1 MILNQNKISRVFKY
15 CIHTL
20 LLCISLQSCISKNI
34 PNNDSLYTGAK
45 ITYTNTD
52 KKQIDKVLKDK
63 IKSLTTPRENT
74 KLLGMPLKLW
84 IYNLANPNS
93 NRGLNK
99 VLKNFG
105 EPPVLTSQVNIKEN
119 INTIKIA
126 MENEG
131 FFLNEVEGN
140 LNNNKKTSKALYEI
154 DAKQRWKFDT
164 IEAYN
169 KPESEVQEF
178 INTSLNNT
186 IIETDTYYSLDTL
199 KAERERINLYLKQR
213 GYFYFDPSYIVFYA
227 DTNTTKYQ
235 VRLQPKIKADVS
247 KIAMQKWYIN
257 KIIINTDYKIKKD
270 SEELNSNLYKDYSFN
285 IMDKNPPF
293 YKPQLFINNIFIRP
307 YDLYNYDDHLLSIQR
322 LMEKNIFSF
331 VKVDFKQSSLDQH
344 LDVFFLL
351 NSMKQRFIRIEI
363 GSNIKSNNFLGSG
376 INITHQ
382 NRNLF
387 RQGEYLNVSLKTG
400 LDYQISGD
408 KSVIKSN
415 AYNIT
420 LSSSLIFPR
429 LVTPFYKVNAKKL
442 ISPKTK
448 IGLDASLLNSPN
460 NYRLLSLSLLAG
472 YSFNSLP
479 WFSHTINALDITY
492 VLPQKISPEF
502 QSELDKDP
510 VKKRAFQKQ
519 YIVST
524 NYSVNYQNN
533 TFLIKPIDYKLIG
546 EIDAGGNILGLI
558 FKSYFA
564 QYIKLSTTGIT
575 YINLSPA
582 LQLANRLIIG
592 YGYSYGNSY
601 SLPYIKQFYV
611 GGPYSIRAFRTRM
624 LGPGAF
630 KPDEPSTFRDEAGD
644 IKLEFNTEL
653 RFPIVSMLKGAAFLD
668 IGNIWNLRHNETRE
682 GGKFTYKF
690 LNQLAIGTGLG
701 LRIDISLFIIRLDVA
716 FPIRMPWPTKGSNWV
731 INHINPFDSNWRKE
745 NLIYNFA
752 IGYPF

>member
-1 MILNQNKISRVFKY
+1 MILKKNKISKVFNY
-15 CIHTL
+15 YLYIP
-20 LLCISLQSCISKNI
+20 LLCISLQACVYKNI

-63 IKSLTTPRENT
+63 IKSITTPRENT

-93 NRGLNK
+93 NKGLNK

-105 EPPVLTSQVNIKEN
+105 QAPVLASQVNIKKN
-119 INTIKIA
+119 IDNIKTA

-131 FFLNEVEGN
+131 FFLNEVKGN
-140 LNNNKKTSKALYEI
+140 LSTNNKTSKALYTV
-154 DAKQRWKFDT
+154 DAKQRWKFNEIT
-164 IEAYN
+164 AYD
-169 KPESEVQEF
+169 KPQDEVQEL

-186 IIETDTYYSLDTL
+186 IITNNTYYSLDIL

-213 GYFYFDPSYIVFYA
+213 GYFYFDPGYLVFYA
-227 DTNTTKYQ
+227 DTNAIKYQ
-235 VRLQPKIKADVS
+235 VVLQPKVKADVS
-247 KIAMQKWYIN
+247 KTAVQKWYIN

-270 SEELNSNLYKDYSFN
+270 SDELNSSLYKDYSFN

-293 YKPQLFINNIFIRP
+293 YKPQLFTDNIFLRP

-331 VKVDFKQSSLDQH
+331 VKVDFKQSSIDRH

-408 KSVIKSN
+408 RALIKSN

-429 LVTPFYKVNAKKL
+429 LVTPFYKVNVKKL

-448 IGLDASLLNSPN
+448 IGLDASLLYSTN
-460 NYRLLSLSLLAG
+460 NYSLLSLSLLGG

-479 WFSHTINALDITY
+479 WFSHTLNVLDITY
-492 VLPQKISPEF
+492 VLPQKISPAF
-502 QSELDKDP
+502 QAELDKDP

-519 YIVST
+519 YIVGT
-524 NYSVNYQNN
+524 NYNANYQNN
-533 TFLIKPIDYKLIG
+533 TFLIKPIEYKLIG
-546 EIDAGGNILGLI
+546 EIDAGGNILGLV

-575 YINLSPA
+575 YIDLSPA
-582 LQLANRLIIG
+582 LRLANRLVLG

-601 SLPYIKQFYV
+601 SLPYIKQFYS

-624 LGPGAF
+624 LGPGSF
-630 KPDEPSTFRDEAGD
+630 KPNVPSTFRDEAGD

-653 RFPIVSMLKGAAFLD
+653 RFPIVSMLKGAAFVD

-682 GGKFTYKF
+682 GGKFTYRF
-690 LNQLAIGTGLG
+690 LKQLAIGTGLG
-701 LRIDISLFIIRLDVA
+701 LRIDINLFIIRLDIA
-716 FPIRMPWPTKGSNWV
+716 FPIRTPWETNGSNWV
-731 INHINPFDSNWRKE
+731 INKINPFNSNWRKE